1 MSLICVLRAVQ
12 KDPRCKAREIERIER
27 FEPFEPE
34 AHQR

>member
-1 MSLICVLRAVQ
+1 MSLIWAGQ

>member
-1 MSLICVLRAVQ
+1 MSLICIQAVQ
-12 KDPRCKAREIERIER
+12 KDPRCKARKIERIER